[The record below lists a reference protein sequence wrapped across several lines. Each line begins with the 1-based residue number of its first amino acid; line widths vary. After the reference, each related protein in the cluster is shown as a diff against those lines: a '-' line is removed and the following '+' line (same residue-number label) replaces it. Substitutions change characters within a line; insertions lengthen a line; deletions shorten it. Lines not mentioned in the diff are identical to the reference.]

1 MPRGQAMNDQSIF
14 FSGVQKMTNILWV
27 RYDSIF
33 NETAG
38 GCKTCKMILKII
50 ASCGNEL
57 KFDSA
62 SSFGVF
68 FVVVLVL

>member
-1 MPRGQAMNDQSIF
+1 MPRGQAMDDQCVLWWS
-14 FSGVQKMTNILWV
+14 QKRHISFWV

-50 ASCGNEL
+50 ASCGNQL
-57 KFDSA
+57 KFDSVL
-62 SSFGVF
+62 SCFDFVF
-68 FVVVLVL
+68 VFVT

>member
-1 MPRGQAMNDQSIF
+1 
-14 FSGVQKMTNILWV
+14 MTNILWV

-50 ASCGNEL
+50 ASCRNEL
-57 KFDSA
+57 KFDSV
-62 SSFGVF
+62 FWF
-68 FVVVLVL
+68 FVVVLVLVT